1 MCLGKSKYAQFYNLT
16 DHLLFPRS
24 YPVRLEL
31 LPISL
36 FNNSLLYALSFL
48 FFNHQSGQLNLMIP
62 PLLLYFLFHL
72 YDNVGVA
79 GQRTLP
85 GQKILLFPV
94 ATRTRSLLYLKLTV
108 TCRSDCNP
116 FSHVVGRKVGGYR
129 LEQRQQS
136 RHKLDIHVPKLTRD
150 LNTPCI

>member
-1 MCLGKSKYAQFYNLT
+1 
-16 DHLLFPRS
+16 
-24 YPVRLEL
+24 
-31 LPISL
+31 
-36 FNNSLLYALSFL
+36 
-48 FFNHQSGQLNLMIP
+48 MIP

-108 TCRSDCNP
+108 TAAATATHFP
-116 FSHVVGRKVGGYR
+116 M
-129 LEQRQQS
+129 
-136 RHKLDIHVPKLTRD
+136 
-150 LNTPCI
+150 